1 VIKTRRGFLIAA
13 AMLAVGAGYFPT
25 SSYAQTPA
33 EPKAKVQA
41 FYDSLLETMQQGEQ
55 LGFEGRYKKLE
66 PVIHETFDVPT
77 MAKIAIGAEW
87 TKFTP
92 EQKEK
97 VLTVFDEYMV
107 TTYAARFKSY
117 KNQKFEVG
125 EVKEPAENRRLVE
138 TRLIRSNG
146 EPIAL
151 NYLFRPAADGDWKI
165 IDVYLSG
172 AISEMARMRS
182 DFSSTV
188 TGGGADGITTALEDK
203 IVDIKREPAQ

>member
-25 SSYAQTPA
+25 ASFAQAPA
-33 EPKAKVQA
+33 DPKAKVQV
-41 FYDSLLETMQQGEQ
+41 FYDTLLETMQQGDQ
-55 LGFEGRYKKLE
+55 LGFDGRYKKLE
-66 PVIHETFDVPT
+66 PIIHDTFDVPT
-77 MAKIAIGAEW
+77 MLKIAIGAEW
-87 TKFTP
+87 TKFTA
-92 EQKEK
+92 EQKETLLK
-97 VLTVFDEYMV
+97 VFDEYMV

-125 EVKEPAENRRLVE
+125 EVKEPSENRKLVE
-138 TRLIRSNG
+138 TRLVRSNG

-151 NYLFRPAADGDWKI
+151 NYLFRPSADGDWKI

-188 TGGGADGITTALEDK
+188 VGSGADGITKALEGK
-203 IVDIKREPAQ
+203 IVDIKNEPAQ